1 MSRKRLTAL
10 AVLAI
15 GVLAAAGCGGG
26 SSSSS
31 SAPAATTPAT
41 GTSGGSTV
49 EIDVADN
56 GFMFTTTSA
65 TAKAGTV
72 TIKSK
77 NPQSVA
83 HDIAIKSDDGSV
95 DEVGDEVS
103 DGGVSTVTVDLEPG
117 TYTYYCSVPGHE
129 AAGMKGVLTVS

>member
-1 MSRKRLTAL
+1 MRLTAL
-10 AVLAI
+10 AVLAT
-15 GVLAAAGCGGG
+15 GVLVAAGCGGG
-26 SSSSS
+26 SSGSSSS
-31 SAPAATTPAT
+31 SAVTTPSSMS
-41 GTSGGSTV
+41 SGGHGSTV

-72 TIKSK
+72 TIKSM

-103 DGGVSTVTVDLEPG
+103 DGGVSTVTVDLKPG